1 MQPEK
6 LQLKLYTD
14 RATGISPESF
24 VIVFHNW
31 IKKKL
36 LPELMIDVANYAHVP
51 KGPGVALI
59 GHGNDYFIDEG
70 EGRLGLLYS
79 RKRGAPDADQRLA
92 DTFRRT
98 LHAASLIESD
108 ATLAAGGAKVRFRTD
123 EVQLRINDRLAAPN
137 DDATFAALKP
147 ELDGFCRELFGAAAD
162 ITRTGTAKG
171 LFTVKIATG
180 AKSDVATL
188 LARLGGAPLADR
200 SLV

>member
-1 MQPEK
+1 MEPEK
-6 LQLKLYTD
+6 LQIKLYTD
-14 RATGISPESF
+14 RATGISPEAF
-24 VIVFHNW
+24 VVVFHNW

-51 KGPGVALI
+51 RGPGVALI

-70 EGRLGLLYS
+70 DGRLGLLYS
-79 RKRGAPDADQRLA
+79 RKRGAPDAGQRIA
-92 DTFRRT
+92 DAFRRT
-98 LHAASLIESD
+98 LYAASLLEGD
-108 ATLAAGGAKVRFRTD
+108 AALAAGGAKVSFRTD
-123 EVQLRINDRLAAPN
+123 EVQLRVNDRLAAPN

-147 ELDGFCRELFGAAAD
+147 ELDGFCRELFGAPCD
-162 ITRTGTAKG
+162 ITRAGAATS

-180 AKSDVATL
+180 VKSDVATL